1 MSSSKN
7 ISFIEAQGKLLTLME
22 EVNKSHKPVTITG
35 KNSNAVLVSE
45 EDWKSLQETLYL
57 KSIPGMWESIEEGIN
72 EPIEDC
78 SDSLP
83 W

>member
-1 MSSSKN
+1 MLDSTH
-7 ISFIEAQGKLLTLME
+7 ISFLEAQKKLLTLME
-22 EVNKSHKPVTITG
+22 QVNESHQPVTITAE
-35 KNSNAVLVSE
+35 NNNVVLVSE

>member
-1 MSSSKN
+1 MSESKN
-7 ISFIEAQGKLLTLME
+7 ISFIEAQEKLLNLMI
-22 EVNKSHKPVTITG
+22 EVHESHKPITITS
-35 KNSNAVLVSE
+35 KNNNAVLVSE

>member
-1 MSSSKN
+1 MSDSKN
-7 ISFIEAQGKLLTLME
+7 ISFIEAQEKLLNLME

-35 KNSNAVLVSE
+35 KNNNAVLVSE

-57 KSIPGMWESIEEGIN
+57 KSIPGIWESIEEGIN
-72 EPIEDC
+72 ESIEDC

>member
-1 MSSSKN
+1 MSNSTT
-7 ISFIEAQGKLLTLME
+7 ISFIEAQKQLLTLME
-22 EVNKSHKPVTITG
+22 QVNESHQPITIRG
-35 KNSNAVLVSE
+35 KKNNVVLISE

-57 KSIPGMWESIEEGIN
+57 KSIPGMWESIEEAIN
-72 EPIEDC
+72 EPLEDC

>member
-7 ISFIEAQGKLLTLME
+7 ISFIEAQEKLLTLME
-22 EVNKSHKPVTITG
+22 EVNRSHKPVTITG
-35 KNSNAVLVSE
+35 NNSNAVLVSE

>member
-1 MSSSKN
+1 MSDSKH
-7 ISFIEAQGKLLTLME
+7 ISFIEAQEKLLNLME
-22 EVNKSHKPVTITG
+22 EVNKLHQPVTING
-35 KNSNAVLVSE
+35 KNSNAVLISE

-72 EPIEDC
+72 EPIEDY